1 MKQNAASLLRLSSPK
16 VQPVESAEGG
26 RTVFQI
32 TEATEGL
39 SAGVSA
45 EPLRYSF
52 TTPKGYQQIID
63 PTSNTRSGTF
73 ISQVEGSGGS
83 KNDEYMTLRGKKTAV
98 EATADNLRK
107 QIEW

>member
-1 MKQNAASLLRLSSPK
+1 M
-16 VQPVESAEGG
+16 QPVESAEGG